1 MSIIT
6 EAYLFQ
12 GVEKTTLEHVRE
24 IAESKSHPTGVFL
37 FHAGD
42 PAAHLYLLEE
52 GRVRLRAGGN
62 GQVAYV
68 LSEPGEVFGWSSMVA
83 HPEYALSAECV
94 GPVKVTKLEKKAL
107 LHLLE
112 KDTHGGFIFF
122 RHLSELI
129 GERLAKAYQATIS
142 VHGERAA
149 KSYG

>member
-6 EAYLFQ
+6 EAYLFR
-12 GVEKTTLEHVRE
+12 GVSKSTLEHVRE
-24 IAESKSHPTGVFL
+24 IAERKSHEGGAVIFR
-37 FHAGD
+37 AGD
-42 PAAHLYLLEE
+42 AATHLYLLEE
-52 GRVRLRAGGN
+52 GRVRLRASGE

-68 LSEPGEVFGWSSMVA
+68 LSEPGEVFGWSSMVG
-83 HPEYALSAECV
+83 HPVYVLSAECV
-94 GPVKVTKLEKKAL
+94 GPAKVSKLEKKAL

-112 KDTHGGFIFF
+112 RDAHSGFVFF

-129 GERLAKAYQATIS
+129 GERLASAYQATIS